1 MKFRF
6 LFVLMALLMACDDPS
21 LDNRAVDDDI
31 IEPVGDLTQLTTI
44 QIAQDVPTNIV
55 GTITLS
61 YNAKDLVETIMD
73 SRTGEPS
80 YELVYNANN
89 SLQQATKTENGI
101 ITTYDVTYGN
111 DIITVDINTPGAN
124 TQVKTLFTDLQNR
137 INRVVLSELDA
148 MGNSTNLEDTR
159 YSFDPNFNV
168 TAVNYINMVTGTT
181 ARSSRFTYGLNQNT
195 FSDMND
201 LVRLLAFEDFIPYTR
216 VMPSTQQD
224 FVGGVL
230 QSDATINYT
239 LRDDNF
245 PNSREIIT
253 TVGGSSTT
261 RFEFFNYLP

>member
-1 MKFRF
+1 MVV
-6 LFVLMALLMACDDPS
+6 FVACDDPS
-21 LDNRAVDDDI
+21 LNERAVDDYI
-31 IEPVGDLTQLTTI
+31 IEPVGDLTQLATI
-44 QIAQDVPTNIV
+44 QIAQDIPTNIV
-55 GTITLS
+55 GTITLR
-61 YNAKDLVETIMD
+61 YNAKDLVETILD

-148 MGNSTNLEDTR
+148 MGNSTNREDIR

-168 TAVNYINMVTGTT
+168 TAVNYIDMITGAT
-181 ARSSRFTYGLNQNT
+181 ARSSRFTYGLNQNP

-201 LVRLLAFEDFIPYTR
+201 LVKLLAFEDFIPYTR

-224 FVGGVL
+224 FVSSIL
-230 QSDATINYT
+230 QSNATINYT

-253 TVGGSSTT
+253 TAGGSSTT